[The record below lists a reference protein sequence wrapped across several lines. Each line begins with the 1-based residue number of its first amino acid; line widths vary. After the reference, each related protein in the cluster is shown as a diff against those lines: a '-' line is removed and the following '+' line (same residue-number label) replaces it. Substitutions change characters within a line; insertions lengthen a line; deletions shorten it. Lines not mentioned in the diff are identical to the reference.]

1 VVEGS
6 FTFTLRAFVE
16 NTAECK
22 ERLIRCRRLIA
33 LARNEYPPQV
43 RERLGQADNIYT
55 SREPSRFWSGSDL
68 HESSL
73 SFPLNQGTMTNSSD
87 ENSRSSFS
95 LLYV

>member
-1 VVEGS
+1 MVEGS

-68 HESSL
+68 HEHL
-73 SFPLNQGTMTNSSD
+73 FHF
-87 ENSRSSFS
+87 R
-95 LLYV
+95 